1 MNLAI
6 FDLDNT
12 LLKGDSDYNWALF
25 LIKKGLLDKKA
36 FEKKNEQFFQD
47 YQEGNLDVH
56 EYCGFQFG
64 VLKNN
69 DRELMENLRDQYID
83 EIILPMIP
91 SAAHKLVQSHKDKGD
106 RLLII
111 TATNSFITKPIGKL
125 FGIPDLIGTDPE
137 EIDGK
142 FSGKIAGTPSF
153 QEGKI
158 KRLEE
163 WLDLQGLTLKSF
175 EKTYFYSD
183 SRNDI
188 PLLERVTHPVAANPD
203 EVLIKKATLHAWPI
217 IHLWQ

>member
-25 LIKKGLLDKKA
+25 LIEKGLLDKKA

-69 DRELMENLRDQYID
+69 DRELMENLRDQYIN

-163 WLDLQGLTLKSF
+163 WLDLKGLTLESF

>member
-25 LIKKGLLDKKA
+25 LIEKGLLNKEA

-47 YQEGNLDVH
+47 YQEGKLDVH

>member
-25 LIKKGLLDKKA
+25 LIEKGLLNKEA

-47 YQEGNLDVH
+47 YQEGKLDVH

-91 SAAHKLVQSHKDKGD
+91 SAAHKLVQSHKDKDD

>member
-25 LIKKGLLDKKA
+25 LIKKGLIEKEA

-47 YQEGNLDVH
+47 YQAGNLDVY

-69 DRELMENLRDQYID
+69 KRDVIEALRDQYLD
-83 EIILPMIP
+83 EVILPMIP
-91 SAAHKLVQSHKDKGD
+91 KKAYELVESHRQKGD

-111 TATNSFITKPIGKL
+111 TATNSFITKPIGKI

-142 FSGKIAGTPSF
+142 FTGKIAGMPSF

-158 KRLEE
+158 QRLEA
-163 WLDLQGLTLKSF
+163 WLGLQGLTLKSF
-175 EKTYFYSD
+175 EKTFFYSD

-188 PLLERVTHPVAANPD
+188 PLLERVTHPVATNPD
-203 EVLIKKATLHAWPI
+203 AALME
-217 IHLWQ
+217 

>member
-25 LIKKGLLDKKA
+25 LIKKGLIEKEA

-47 YQEGNLDVH
+47 YQAGNLDVY

-69 DRELMENLRDQYID
+69 KRDVIEALRDQYLD
-83 EIILPMIP
+83 EVILPMIP
-91 SAAHKLVQSHKDKGD
+91 KKAYELVESHRQKGD

-111 TATNSFITKPIGKL
+111 TATNSFITKPIGKI

-142 FSGKIAGTPSF
+142 FTGKIAGMPSF

-158 KRLEE
+158 QRLEA
-163 WLDLQGLTLKSF
+163 WLGLQGLTLKSF
-175 EKTYFYSD
+175 KKTFFYSD

-188 PLLERVTHPVAANPD
+188 PLLERVTHPVATNPD
-203 EVLIKKATLHAWPI
+203 AALMEKAKIQGWPTI
-217 IHLWQ
+217 NLW

>member
-25 LIKKGLLDKKA
+25 LIEKGLLDKKA

-47 YQEGNLDVH
+47 YQEGKLDVH

-69 DRELMENLRDQYID
+69 DRELMENLRDQYIN